1 MSFNLAITCVVIIA
15 LALGTTGLYL
25 TRKQH

>member
-1 MSFNLAITCVVIIA
+1 MSFNLAIVCVVIIA

-25 TRKQH
+25 TRRQH